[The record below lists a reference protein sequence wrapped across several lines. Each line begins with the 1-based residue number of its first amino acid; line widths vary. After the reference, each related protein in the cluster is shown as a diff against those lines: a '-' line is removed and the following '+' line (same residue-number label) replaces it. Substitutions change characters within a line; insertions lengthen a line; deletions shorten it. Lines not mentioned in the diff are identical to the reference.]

1 MAKKKEKAKF
11 IRTKIHSNI
20 GTIGHVDHG
29 KTTLTA
35 AITYALSLKGFGS
48 YKDYDSIDKSP
59 EERRRKITIQTS
71 HVEYETEN
79 RHYSHIDCPG
89 HQDYI
94 KNMITGASQMEG
106 AILVVSAPDGIQ
118 VQTREHIILAKEI
131 GLEFIVVFMN
141 KIDRMLDV
149 EMCELLELEILELLQ
164 NYNFGLEKSVPVV
177 MGSALKAL
185 ANEEKYLNKIY
196 ELMDI
201 IDKELPEP
209 KRLLDE
215 PFLMPIESILVAQG
229 RGTVVTGKIEKGVL
243 KVGMDLDLLSQKIF
257 KTTCMGIEMYHKILD
272 EGQAGDNVGVLL
284 KNIPNK
290 EIERGD
296 VIALPN
302 TVTKKQK
309 FKARVY
315 ILQESEGGRK
325 TGFTTG
331 YRPQFFFRV
340 NNVSGKIILEENMLL
355 VNPGDNVI
363 ITVEL
368 VKAVVLNEG
377 LRFVIREGKKTIG
390 AGFISDLIS

>member
-1 MAKKKEKAKF
+1 MGRAKEQIKA
-11 IRTKIHSNI
+11 T
-20 GTIGHVDHG
+20 
-29 KTTLTA
+29 
-35 AITYALSLKGFGS
+35 SL
-48 YKDYDSIDKSP
+48 
-59 EERRRKITIQTS
+59 
-71 HVEYETEN
+71 
-79 RHYSHIDCPG
+79 
-89 HQDYI
+89 

-141 KIDRMLDV
+141 KIDRMQDL

-164 NYNFGLEKSVPVV
+164 NYNFGLEKDVPVI

-185 ANEEKYLNKIY
+185 ANEEKYLAKIY
-196 ELMDI
+196 ELMNV
-201 IDKELPEP
+201 IDNELPEP

-215 PFLMPIESILVAQG
+215 SFLMPIESIIVAQG
-229 RGTVVTGKIEKGVL
+229 RGTVVTGKIEKGKV
-243 KVGMDLDLLSQKIF
+243 KVGMDLDLLSKNLY
-257 KTTCMGIEMYHKILD
+257 KTNCMGIEMYHRILD
-272 EGQAGDNVGVLL
+272 EGQAGDNVGILL

-296 VIALPN
+296 VLAATDSIM
-302 TVTKKQK
+302 KKQK

-315 ILQESEGGRK
+315 ILNENEGGRK

-340 NNVSGKIILEENMLL
+340 NNVSGKIILEEST
-355 VNPGDNVI
+355 VIINPGDNVI
-363 ITVEL
+363 ISVEL
-368 VKAVVLNEG
+368 VKSVVLNEG

-390 AGFISDLIS
+390 AGFIAELL

>member
-1 MAKKKEKAKF
+1 
-11 IRTKIHSNI
+11 
-20 GTIGHVDHG
+20 
-29 KTTLTA
+29 
-35 AITYALSLKGFGS
+35 
-48 YKDYDSIDKSP
+48 
-59 EERRRKITIQTS
+59 
-71 HVEYETEN
+71 
-79 RHYSHIDCPG
+79 
-89 HQDYI
+89 
-94 KNMITGASQMEG
+94 MEG

-131 GLEFIVVFMN
+131 GLEFIVVFIN
-141 KIDRMLDV
+141 KIDRMLDL

-164 NYNFGLEKSVPVV
+164 NYNFGVENDVPVV
-177 MGSALKAL
+177 MGSAFNAL
-185 ANEEKYLNKIY
+185 QGEKKYLDKIY

-201 IDKELPEP
+201 IDTQLPEP

-243 KVGMDLDLLSQKIF
+243 KVGMDLDLISQKLF
-257 KTTCMGIEMYHKILD
+257 KTTCMGIEMYHKILE
-272 EGQAGDNVGVLL
+272 EGQAGDNVGILL
-284 KNIPNK
+284 KNVPNK
-290 EIERGD
+290 EISRGD
-296 VIALPN
+296 VISLPN
-302 TVTKKQK
+302 SVDKKQK

-340 NNVSGKIILEENMLL
+340 NNISGKIVLEENVLL
-355 VNPGDNVI
+355 VNPGDNVV

-368 VKAVVLNEG
+368 VKAVVLNVG

-390 AGFISDLIS
+390 AGFISELV